1 MCISNP
7 FTFTIIKKYKIIEM
21 KKRKII
27 IALIIITIFAA
38 CNVPRGGHAQ
48 DLIKIIN
55 VVHHEDGITD
65 YQGEFR
71 IPLPLPLIGVV
82 NAPDI
87 MKSYQGVFNI
97 IGLDTIGLTY
107 YAVFVSRPLRMPF
120 FKNDANDVTTNIP
133 NMPEDYYNT
142 LISIYED
149 FESELNNFSLMPSDA
164 IIGKK
169 WNGTSWSY

>member
-1 MCISNP
+1 M
-7 FTFTIIKKYKIIEM
+7 KKSKIILA
-21 KKRKII
+21 II
-27 IALIIITIFAA
+27 IISIFAA

-48 DLIKIIN
+48 ALIKIVN
-55 VVHHEDGITD
+55 VVHNSDGITD

-71 IPLPLPLIGVV
+71 IPLPPPLIGVV

-87 MKSYQGVFNI
+87 MKSYQTMFNI

-107 YAVFVSRPLRMPF
+107 YAVFLSRPLRMPF
-120 FKNDANDVTTNIP
+120 FKVVNDVTTNTP
-133 NMPEDYYNT
+133 NMPQDYYDE
-142 LISIYED
+142 LITIYED

-169 WNGTSWSY
+169 WNGTTWEY

>member
-1 MCISNP
+1 
-7 FTFTIIKKYKIIEM
+7 M
-21 KKRKII
+21 KKII
-27 IALIIITIFAA
+27 IAFLIATVVS

-55 VVHHEDGITD
+55 VVHHDDGITD

-71 IPLPLPLIGVV
+71 IPLPTALVGVV

-120 FKNDANDVTTNIP
+120 FKNDTNDVTTNIP

-164 IIGKK
+164 IIGRK
-169 WNGTSWSY
+169 WNGTTWEY